1 MKISDKE
8 LDDLFNSK
16 LNDFEIEPNA
26 ALWDN
31 IAAGLNHQPKKKSIV
46 PVLRI
51 AASIIVILSVG
62 LLFLR
67 KNGSLKN
74 QLPQK
79 VVKLK
84 VEHQQPLINQKENVA
99 DKKNMLLLSA
109 KNKVVKEASALSRNR
124 KQSVLKTMI
133 DPKPDPNYTS
143 TSTQTFAQNK
153 PEPEQ
158 QHDLPVNNLAQA
170 KIAVVPDAS
179 VSLKVQSGVEM
190 PLKESVKPPVLAVL
204 NGKAIKTKHK
214 GIRSMGDLVNL
225 VMAKVDKREDK
236 LIQFTDN
243 DDGDESNVTGINL
256 GIISIKKEK

>member
-31 IAAGLNHQPKKKSIV
+31 IAAGLNHQPKKKSII

-67 KNGSLKN
+67 KNEPLKN

-84 VEHQQPLINQKENVA
+84 VEHQHSLINQKENVA

-109 KNKVVKEASALSRNR
+109 KNKVVKEALALNRNR

-133 DPKPDPNYTS
+133 DPKPDLNYTS

-158 QHDLPVNNLAQA
+158 QHNLPVNNLAQA

-179 VSLKVQSGVEM
+179 VSLKVQPEIEF
-190 PLKESVKPPVLAVL
+190 PLKGPAKLPVLAAS
-204 NGKAIKTKHK
+204 NKPANTKHK

-225 VMAKVDKREDK
+225 VIAKVDKRQDK

>member
-8 LDDLFNSK
+8 LDDLFASR
-16 LNDFEIEPNA
+16 LDDFEVEPSVN
-26 ALWDN
+26 LWQN
-31 IAAGLNHQPKKKSIV
+31 INEELDKKPKKKSLI
-46 PVLRI
+46 PALRI
-51 AASIIVILSVG
+51 AAGIVVILSLG
-62 LLFLR
+62 LLLLR
-67 KNGSLKN
+67 KQEIIQN
-74 QLPQK
+74 QLPK
-79 VVKLK
+79 KIAKVKLQK
-84 VEHQQPLINQKENVA
+84 QDLSKNQI
-99 DKKNMLLLSA
+99 KNLGGKNSMLLLSV
-109 KNKVVKEASALSRNR
+109 KNKVVKEASALNRNR

-179 VSLKVQSGVEM
+179 VSLKVQPEIEL
-190 PLKESVKPPVLAVL
+190 PLKGPAKLPVLAAS
-204 NGKAIKTKHK
+204 NKPANTKHK
-214 GIRSMGDLVNL
+214 GIRNMGDLVNL

-236 LIQFTDN
+236 LIQFSDS

>member
-16 LNDFEIEPNA
+16 LNGLEIEPNA

-31 IAAGLNHQPKKKSIV
+31 IAAGLGHQPKKKSIV
-46 PVLRI
+46 PALRV
-51 AASIIVILSVG
+51 AAGFIIILSVG

-67 KNGSLKN
+67 KNGPLKN

-79 VVKLK
+79 MVKLK
-84 VEHQQPLINQKENVA
+84 VETRQPLVNQHKNAAE
-99 DKKNMLLLSA
+99 KKNMLLLSA
-109 KNKVVKEASALSRNR
+109 KNMVVKEASSIKRN
-124 KQSVLKTMI
+124 KKTSVIKTLI
-133 DPKPDPNYTS
+133 DKKLEPVYTS
-143 TSTQTFAQNK
+143 IQTMAQNK
-153 PEPEQ
+153 PGTEPHQ
-158 QHDLPVNNLAQA
+158 DLPAGNLAQA

-179 VSLKVQSGVEM
+179 VSLKAQPEIVV
-190 PLKESVKPPVLAVL
+190 PLKEPAKPPVLAAL
-204 NGKAIKTKHK
+204 NGKPAKTKHK

-225 VMAKVDKREDK
+225 VMAKVDKRQDK
-236 LIQFTDN
+236 LIEFTDN